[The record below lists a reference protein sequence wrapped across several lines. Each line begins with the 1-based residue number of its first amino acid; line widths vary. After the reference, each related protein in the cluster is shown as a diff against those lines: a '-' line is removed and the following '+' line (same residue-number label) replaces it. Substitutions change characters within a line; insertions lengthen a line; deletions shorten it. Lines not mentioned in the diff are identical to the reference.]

1 MGLAYTTAHVFR
13 PEFPPAMRASTTRTL
28 TACLAVCLGIAGA
41 GCTTSSRDVRPLLSN
56 PRDFSGWDCERLDAE
71 ALRVQRRAA
80 EVAYAVDERA
90 GTNIIALGVGLTVFW
105 PALLTMRQP
114 GVEAEELARLKGR
127 FDVLQAVAVGRQCPS
142 VGPDLPARQ
151 ALQLPVA
158 LGERLVYEERG
169 DPRLALR
176 EFSLRLDALRREV
189 LEFTFVSGSEAQGR
203 RWVQDF
209 AGNVT
214 GAPVGTLHW
223 PHLLRL
229 ELGLGQVVAGDLTL
243 PEEPGVRARVRGQ
256 VVAVGPQTIATRRF
270 DAAVI
275 ELFGDA
281 QRGERSTRVDGVM
294 VVDRASGV
302 LLRLELSSA
311 QAGFNLQRRLVRI
324 DAPAR

>member
-1 MGLAYTTAHVFR
+1 
-13 PEFPPAMRASTTRTL
+13 MRAPKSRL
-28 TACLAVCLGIAGA
+28 ALAAFAACLGLVSA
-41 GCTTSSRDVRPLLSN
+41 GCTTRSVDVRPVRTN
-56 PRDFSGWDCERLDAE
+56 PADFAGWDCERLDAE
-71 ALRVQRRAA
+71 ALLVQRRAA
-80 EVAYAVDERA
+80 EVAYAVDERG

-114 GVEAEELARLKGR
+114 GVESEELARLKGR

-142 VGPDLPARQ
+142 AGPDLSARQ

-169 DPRLALR
+169 DPRRAGR
-176 EFSLRLDALRREV
+176 EFGLRLEALRREV
-189 LEFTFVSGSEAQGR
+189 LEFSVDGPGEAAGGR
-203 RWVQDF
+203 WIQDF

-214 GAPVGTLHW
+214 GAPPGTLHW

-229 ELGLGQVVAGDLTL
+229 DLALGQVVAGDLTL
-243 PEEPGVRARVRGQ
+243 PEDPGLRARVRGQ

-281 QRGERSTRVDGVM
+281 QFGERSTRVDGVL

-302 LLRLELSSA
+302 LLRLELASA
-311 QAGFNLQRRLVRI
+311 QAGFNLQRRLVRV
-324 DAPAR
+324 DPAAR

>member
-1 MGLAYTTAHVFR
+1 MLVRQEPTPAVRAPMSRILA
-13 PEFPPAMRASTTRTL
+13 ASL
-28 TACLAVCLGIAGA
+28 AACVGVVSS
-41 GCTTSSRDVRPLLSN
+41 GCTTRAADIRPLQTN
-56 PRDFSGWDCERLDAE
+56 PASFAGWDCERLDAE

-90 GTNIIALGVGLTVFW
+90 GTNIIALGLGLTVFW

-142 VGPDLPARQ
+142 TGQDLTARQ

-158 LGERLVYEERG
+158 LGERLVYEERV
-169 DPRLALR
+169 DPRRAAR
-176 EFSLRLDALRREV
+176 EFTLRLDALRREV
-189 LEFTFVSGSEAQGR
+189 LEFAVEGMPANLGSS
-203 RWVQDF
+203 WVQDF
-209 AGNVT
+209 AGNVK
-214 GAPVGTLHW
+214 GAPSGTLHW

-229 ELGLGQVVAGDLTL
+229 DLALGQVVAGEFTL
-243 PEEPGVRARVRGQ
+243 PDEPGTRARVRGQ
-256 VVAVGPQTIATRRF
+256 VVAVGPQTIAGRRF

-281 QRGERSTRVDGVM
+281 QAGERSTRVDGVL

-302 LLRLELSSA
+302 LLRLELASS
-311 QAGFNLQRRLVRI
+311 QAGFNLQRRLTRVETTPR
-324 DAPAR
+324 

>member
-1 MGLAYTTAHVFR
+1 
-13 PEFPPAMRASTTRTL
+13 MRALKTRTL
-28 TACLAVCLGIAGA
+28 AAALAACVGIVGS
-41 GCTTSSRDVRPLLSN
+41 GCATSSGDVRPLLTN
-56 PRDFSGWDCERLDAE
+56 PRDFAGWDCERLDAE
-71 ALRVQRRAA
+71 VLRVQRRAA

-90 GTNIIALGVGLTVFW
+90 GTNIVALGVGLTVFW

-114 GVEAEELARLKGR
+114 GVEAEELGRLKGR

-169 DPRLALR
+169 DPRRALR
-176 EFSLRLDALRREV
+176 EFALRLDALRREV
-189 LEFTFVSGSEAQGR
+189 LEFTFEGGPDTDGA

-209 AGNVT
+209 AGNVR
-214 GAPVGTLHW
+214 GAPAGTLHW

-229 ELGLGQVVAGDLTL
+229 DLALGQVVAGDLML
-243 PEEPGVRARVRGQ
+243 PDEPGVRARVRGQ

-281 QRGERSTRVDGVM
+281 QRGERSTRVDGVL

-302 LLRLELSSA
+302 LLRLELASA
-311 QAGFNLQRRLVRI
+311 QADFNLQRRLVRI

>member
-1 MGLAYTTAHVFR
+1 MRALKTRALSGCVAVCVGLAG
-13 PEFPPAMRASTTRTL
+13 S
-28 TACLAVCLGIAGA
+28 
-41 GCTTSSRDVRPLLSN
+41 GCSTSSGDVRPIQPN

-142 VGPDLPARQ
+142 AGPDLPARQ

-169 DPRLALR
+169 DPRRASR
-176 EFSLRLDALRREV
+176 EFSLRLDALRREL
-189 LEFTFVSGSEAQGR
+189 LEFSVVGAPGAPDL

-214 GAPVGTLHW
+214 GAPAGTLHW

-229 ELGLGQVVAGDLTL
+229 DLALGQVVAGDLTL

-281 QRGERSTRVDGVM
+281 QRGERSTRVDGVL

-302 LLRLELSSA
+302 LLRLELASA
-311 QAGFNLQRRLVRI
+311 QPGFNLQRRLVRI
-324 DAPAR
+324 DAAAR